1 MSTKSKEYQALE
13 LLGPGDCKWSWAA
26 RISLA
31 HFAAR
36 RAIEKQLTNIQEGA
50 SLAAVTWRLETIG
63 QSEIPARCGIRIE
76 VTIDADRS
84 TVQVEAKQA
93 DESSLLCSYSAIAT
107 DKLN

>member
-1 MSTKSKEYQALE
+1 MSTKSREYQALA